1 MSIRTR
7 KLIGTILL
15 LLFVAVYA
23 VLVMALGS
31 SRLLDMNGFVTLFRT
46 QQFPF
51 AMTLDFVACW
61 VLGALLAGE
70 EARVRQQPV
79 LQWLGLVPVLGV
91 PLVLALRQV
100 RRP

>member
-1 MSIRTR
+1 MLTALGLT
-7 KLIGTILL
+7 LIA
-15 LLFVAVYA
+15 LFVTGDV
-23 VLVMALGS
+23 
-31 SRLLDMNGFVTLFRT
+31 NGFVTLFRT